1 VKPIEAVMSHDPPR
15 NLIPDLLRMLLTRW
29 EKAAVIRR
37 LELMDDRQLSDIGF
51 SSATIRDVVHKG
63 HR

>member
-1 VKPIEAVMSHDPPR
+1 MSHDPPR